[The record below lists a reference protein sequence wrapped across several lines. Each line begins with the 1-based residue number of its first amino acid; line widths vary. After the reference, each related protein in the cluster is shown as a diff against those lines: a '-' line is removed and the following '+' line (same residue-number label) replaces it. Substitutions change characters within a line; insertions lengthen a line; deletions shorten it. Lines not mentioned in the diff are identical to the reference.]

1 MSDVSDVFPLP
12 QHPKVTEFLTHL
24 PKPNLN
30 RIGGHMDPVSEIRR
44 EKVFLQPG
52 MSTEEIKKTYGLS
65 SDQAYAA
72 RVKGFFV
79 KNYSKK
85 QIVIDREN
93 FNSAVVYPLAK
104 TVFAKNFKWNP
115 LAQSI
120 YDDMIQEAVTRLF
133 ELSGKTKEMANGKDS
148 ENYASFWVA
157 HNAMLAFLKT
167 WERQN
172 KWCLSFQDEA
182 DPILRG
188 GKRAWSPEWGWMYV

>member
-1 MSDVSDVFPLP
+1 
-12 QHPKVTEFLTHL
+12 
-24 PKPNLN
+24 
-30 RIGGHMDPVSEIRR
+30 MDPVPEIRR

-52 MSTEEIKKTYGLS
+52 MSTAEVMKTYGLS
-65 SDQAYAA
+65 SDQAYKA

-104 TVFAKNFKWNP
+104 KVFGKNFSRNP

-133 ELSGKTKEMANGKDS
+133 ELSGKVKERANGKYS
-148 ENYASFWVA
+148 ENYANFWVA

-172 KWCLSFQDEA
+172 KWCTSFEELA
-182 DPILRG
+182 DPILRDR
-188 GKRAWSPEWGWMYV
+188 KKIWNPECGWMYV

>member
-1 MSDVSDVFPLP
+1 MGLVP
-12 QHPKVTEFLTHL
+12 
-24 PKPNLN
+24 
-30 RIGGHMDPVSEIRR
+30 EIRR

-52 MSTEEIKKTYGLS
+52 MSTAEVMKTYGLS
-65 SDQAYAA
+65 SDQAYKA

-104 TVFAKNFKWNP
+104 KVFGKNFSRNP

-133 ELSGKTKEMANGKDS
+133 ELSGKTKEMANGKYS
-148 ENYASFWVA
+148 ENYANFWVA

-172 KWCLSFQDEA
+172 KWCTSFEDEA
-182 DPILRG
+182 SPILRDR
-188 GKRAWSPEWGWMYV
+188 KKVWSPEWGWMYV

>member
-1 MSDVSDVFPLP
+1 
-12 QHPKVTEFLTHL
+12 
-24 PKPNLN
+24 
-30 RIGGHMDPVSEIRR
+30 MDPVPEIRR

-52 MSTEEIKKTYGLS
+52 MSTQEIMRSYGLS
-65 SDQAYAA
+65 SGQAYKA

-104 TVFAKNFKWNP
+104 KVFAKNFKRSL
-115 LAQSI
+115 LAQSL
-120 YDDMIQEAVTRLF
+120 YDDLIQEAATRLF
-133 ELSGKTKEMANGKDS
+133 ELSGRTKEMANKKYS

-172 KWCLSFQDEA
+172 KWCISFEELA
-182 DPILRG
+182 NPIRE
-188 GKRAWSPEWGWMYV
+188 GKRLYSPDFGWMYI

>member
-1 MSDVSDVFPLP
+1 
-12 QHPKVTEFLTHL
+12 
-24 PKPNLN
+24 
-30 RIGGHMDPVSEIRR
+30 MDPVPEIRR

-65 SDQAYAA
+65 SDQSYKAKQ
-72 RVKGFFV
+72 KGFFV

-85 QIVIDREN
+85 QIIIDREN

-104 TVFAKNFKWNP
+104 KVFAKNFKSNA
-115 LAQSI
+115 LAQSL

-133 ELSGKTKEMANGKDS
+133 ELSGKTKEMANAKYS

-172 KWCLSFQDEA
+172 KWCLSFEDEA
-182 DPILRG
+182 HPLVN
-188 GKRAWSPEWGWMYV
+188 GKRYYSPDWGWLCC

>member
-1 MSDVSDVFPLP
+1 
-12 QHPKVTEFLTHL
+12 
-24 PKPNLN
+24 
-30 RIGGHMDPVSEIRR
+30 MDPVPEIRR

-65 SDQAYAA
+65 SDQAYKAKM
-72 RVKGFFV
+72 KGFFV
-79 KNYSKK
+79 KNYMKK

-93 FNSAVVYPLAK
+93 FNSAVCYPLAK
-104 TVFAKNFKWNP
+104 TVFAKNFKRNP
-115 LAQSI
+115 LAQSL
-120 YDDMIQEAVTRLF
+120 YDDMVQEAVTRLF
-133 ELSGKTKEMANGKDS
+133 ELSGKTKEMPNGKYS